1 MFSTCLVRSDF
12 LVISLEIAI
21 FTRFAISTKT
31 AISAKTA
38 ILVIS
43 METIETC
50 YFGVKRTMPIPG
62 MCFLIDISGR
72 ISMICDVPGSV
83 CFP

>member
-1 MFSTCLVRSDF
+1 MELIDISIGISMFSTCLVRSDF

-21 FTRFAISTKT
+21 FTRFTISTKT

-43 METIETC
+43 MEIIEIC
-50 YFGVKRTMPIPG
+50 YFGVKSHHAEAG
-62 MCFLIDISGR
+62 AGWNY
-72 ISMICDVPGSV
+72 
-83 CFP
+83 